1 MKKQWLK
8 NRFHLWISI
17 LISWNILSLILLF
30 LTLLANH
37 RQESYLTIFLVLF
50 MSLGLFLILL
60 WGKKR
65 IWEPL
70 HFMENQAELFNNGI
84 IFTEFF
90 KNMEGI
96 SPTFD
101 ELFSGLHTSLNKDK
115 MIENAKQQ
123 ARYLALQNQI
133 NPHFLYNV
141 LESIRSDAIIAGVP
155 EVGKIAEAL
164 AVFFRY
170 TTSNMESLTTLEA
183 ELSNVKNYFLIQK
196 YRFEEKLYLD
206 ILLPEEEELLK
217 ARIPKLTLQPI
228 VENAI
233 KHGLEPKVEGGK
245 VVIDID
251 HSDTI
256 LYISVSDD
264 GIGIDEDTLEQ
275 LNDTLLHMTGGNGSV
290 KEDKKGG
297 IALNN
302 VNSRIRLLMGE
313 EYGIH
318 LFSSPGTGTEVS
330 LTLPY
335 ILNEEE
341 RL

>member
-1 MKKQWLK
+1 LWLMFGNMAGNLRILLSNITRVSRGDFELESTSFSK
-8 NRFHLWISI
+8 GDQMD
-17 LISWNILSLILLF
+17 LISEYISQMAGNIQSLMDQISSAKEIQQQNEYKLLEF
-30 LTLLANH
+30 QYHEL
-37 RQESYLTIFLVLF
+37 
-50 MSLGLFLILL
+50 
-60 WGKKR
+60 
-65 IWEPL
+65 
-70 HFMENQAELFNNGI
+70 QA
-84 IFTEFF
+84 
-90 KNMEGI
+90 
-96 SPTFD
+96 
-101 ELFSGLHTSLNKDK
+101 
-115 MIENAKQQ
+115 
-123 ARYLALQNQI
+123 QI

-141 LESIRSDAIIAGVP
+141 LESIRSDAIMAGVP
-155 EVGKIAEAL
+155 EIGKIAEAL

-170 TTSNMESLTTLEA
+170 TTSNMESLTTLEE

-206 ILLPEEEELLK
+206 ILLPEEEYLLK

-245 VVIDID
+245 VIIDID

-264 GIGIDEDTLEQ
+264 GIGMDESTVEH
-275 LNDTLLHMTGGNGSV
+275 LNNTLLHMAGGTGSV
-290 KEDKKGG
+290 REDKKGG

-318 LFSSPGTGTEVS
+318 LFSSPGAGTEVS

-335 ILNEEE
+335 ILDEAE
-341 RL
+341 RLEK